1 MTQIKHERSTQDLVR
16 AAVSGWLGTALE
28 FMDFQLY
35 SLGAALVFHE
45 IFFPEQSAAMAL
57 ILAMGTYGAGYIA
70 RIIGAFVFGKMGD
83 RIGRKKVLFIT
94 ITMMGICT
102 TLIGVLPT
110 YAQIGI
116 FAPVLLVTLRI
127 IQGLGAGAEI
137 SGAGTMLAE
146 YAPKGKRGI
155 ISSLVAMGT
164 NCGTL
169 SATAIWAVM
178 FFALE
183 REQLIAWGWRI
194 PFLASVVVMIFA
206 IWLRMNLKESPVFEK
221 VSEGEKSPALTPAS
235 ENTLGAMFTSKSFWL
250 ATGLRFGQ
258 AGNSGLIQTPHQPL
272 TAPGIIVEA
281 LARRKAAG
289 LPAFTVMSCDN
300 MPENGHVTRQ
310 VVTAYAR
317 EVDAELAIWI
327 EQNVTFPSTM
337 VDRIV
342 PAVTPETLDKI
353 EQLTGVRDPAG
364 VACEPF
370 RQWVIEDTFVAGRP
384 LWENAGATLVADVV
398 PFEEMKLRMLNGSHS
413 FLAYLGYLAGYQHIN
428 DCMADDNYRLTAQA
442 LMLREQ
448 APTLKVQGVDLQ
460 RYADQLIARY
470 RNPALRHRT
479 WQIAMDGSQKL
490 PQRMLD
496 SVRWHLANHS
506 DFDLLALGVAGWM
519 RYVGGVDEQGKAID
533 VSDPLLPVIQ
543 RAVANSEE
551 GASRVKALLGMAEIF
566 GNDLPQAARFTQKVQ
581 EAYDSLLTYGA
592 KASVAKYAE
601 RLK

>member
-1 MTQIKHERSTQDLVR
+1 MNTLKHERSTQDLVR

-70 RIIGAFVFGKMGD
+70 RIVGAFIFGKMGD

-178 FFALE
+178 FFALD
-183 REQLIAWGWRI
+183 REALLAWGWRI

-206 IWLRMNLKESPVFEK
+206 IWLRLNLKESPVFEQ
-221 VSEGEKSPALTPAS
+221 VNEGETTAAPTAADVS
-235 ENTLGAMFTSKSFWL
+235 LGAMFSSKSFWL

-258 AGNSGLIQTPHQPL
+258 AGNSGLIQTFLAGYLVQTLLFNKSIPTDALMISSIIGFITIPL
-272 TAPGIIVEA
+272 LGWLSDKYGRRLPYILLNISAIILAYPMLSIVVDKTYSPGIIMTA
-281 LARRKAAG
+281 LIVIHNFAVLG
-289 LPAFTVMSCDN
+289 LFAL
-300 MPENGHVTRQ
+300 ENIT
-310 VVTAYAR
+310 
-317 EVDAELAIWI
+317 
-327 EQNVTFPSTM
+327 
-337 VDRIV
+337 
-342 PAVTPETLDKI
+342 
-353 EQLTGVRDPAG
+353 
-364 VACEPF
+364 
-370 RQWVIEDTFVAGRP
+370 
-384 LWENAGATLVADVV
+384 
-398 PFEEMKLRMLNGSHS
+398 
-413 FLAYLGYLAGYQHIN
+413 
-428 DCMADDNYRLTAQA
+428 
-442 LMLREQ
+442 
-448 APTLKVQGVDLQ
+448 
-460 RYADQLIARY
+460 
-470 RNPALRHRT
+470 
-479 WQIAMDGSQKL
+479 
-490 PQRMLD
+490 
-496 SVRWHLANHS
+496 
-506 DFDLLALGVAGWM
+506 
-519 RYVGGVDEQGKAID
+519 
-533 VSDPLLPVIQ
+533 
-543 RAVANSEE
+543 
-551 GASRVKALLGMAEIF
+551 MAEIF
-566 GNDLPQAARFTQKVQ
+566 GSRNRFTRMAISK
-581 EAYDSLLTYGA
+581 EAGGLVAVGFGPVLAGIFCNMTGNWLPILVMIVIYSLIGLISALLMPEVCDRDLRIPEDAAEVTGS
-592 KASVAKYAE
+592 KQRLPSAS
-601 RLK
+601 RI

>member
-1 MTQIKHERSTQDLVR
+1 MTQAQPQRTTSDLVK

-70 RIIGAFVFGKMGD
+70 RIVGAFIFGRMGD
-83 RIGRKKVLFIT
+83 SIGRKKVLFIT

-178 FFALE
+178 FFALD
-183 REQLIAWGWRI
+183 REELVAWGWRI

-221 VSEGEKSPALTPAS
+221 VNEAEAAPAAQETS
-235 ENTLGAMFTSKSFWL
+235 LGAMFKSKSFWL

-258 AGNSGLIQTPHQPL
+258 AGNSGLIQT
-272 TAPGIIVEA
+272 
-281 LARRKAAG
+281 
-289 LPAFTVMSCDN
+289 F
-300 MPENGHVTRQ
+300 
-310 VVTAYAR
+310 
-317 EVDAELAIWI
+317 
-327 EQNVTFPSTM
+327 
-337 VDRIV
+337 
-342 PAVTPETLDKI
+342 
-353 EQLTGVRDPAG
+353 
-364 VACEPF
+364 
-370 RQWVIEDTFVAGRP
+370 
-384 LWENAGATLVADVV
+384 
-398 PFEEMKLRMLNGSHS
+398 
-413 FLAYLGYLAGYQHIN
+413 LAGYLVQTLLFDKAIPT
-428 DCMADDNYRLTAQA
+428 DA
-442 LMLREQ
+442 LM
-448 APTLKVQGVDLQ
+448 
-460 RYADQLIARY
+460 I
-470 RNPALRHRT
+470 
-479 WQIAMDGSQKL
+479 S
-490 PQRMLD
+490 
-496 SVRWHLANHS
+496 S
-506 DFDLLALGVAGWM
+506 FLGF
-519 RYVGGVDEQGKAID
+519 I
-533 VSDPLLPVIQ
+533 SIPLLGWLSDKVGRRLPYIILNISAIILAYPMLSIIVDKSYAPGTIMLSIIVIHNV
-543 RAVANSEE
+543 AVL
-551 GASRVKALLGMAEIF
+551 GLFALENITMAEMF
-566 GNDLPQAARFTQKVQ
+566 GSRNRFTRMAISKEAGGLVAVGFGPVLAGIFCNMTGSWWPIVAMLMVYSVIGLISAVLMPEVRDRDLSLAEDAAEAPQKERV
-581 EAYDSLLTYGA
+581 AYGA
-592 KASVAKYAE
+592 LSS
-601 RLK
+601 RR

>member
-1 MTQIKHERSTQDLVR
+1 MTQAQPQRTTSDLVK

-70 RIIGAFVFGKMGD
+70 RIVGAFIFGRMGD
-83 RIGRKKVLFIT
+83 SIGRKKVLFIT

-178 FFALE
+178 FFALD
-183 REQLIAWGWRI
+183 REQLLAWGWRV

-221 VSEGEKSPALTPAS
+221 VNDAQTAQPDTS
-235 ENTLGAMFTSKSFWL
+235 LGAMVKSKSFWL

-258 AGNSGLIQTPHQPL
+258 AGNSGLIQT
-272 TAPGIIVEA
+272 
-281 LARRKAAG
+281 
-289 LPAFTVMSCDN
+289 F
-300 MPENGHVTRQ
+300 
-310 VVTAYAR
+310 
-317 EVDAELAIWI
+317 
-327 EQNVTFPSTM
+327 
-337 VDRIV
+337 
-342 PAVTPETLDKI
+342 
-353 EQLTGVRDPAG
+353 
-364 VACEPF
+364 
-370 RQWVIEDTFVAGRP
+370 
-384 LWENAGATLVADVV
+384 
-398 PFEEMKLRMLNGSHS
+398 
-413 FLAYLGYLAGYQHIN
+413 LAGYLVQTLLFDKAIPT
-428 DCMADDNYRLTAQA
+428 DA
-442 LMLREQ
+442 LM
-448 APTLKVQGVDLQ
+448 
-460 RYADQLIARY
+460 ISS
-470 RNPALRHRT
+470 
-479 WQIAMDGSQKL
+479 I
-490 PQRMLD
+490 
-496 SVRWHLANHS
+496 
-506 DFDLLALGVAGWM
+506 LGF
-519 RYVGGVDEQGKAID
+519 I
-533 VSDPLLPVIQ
+533 SIPLLGWLSDKVGRRLPYIILNISAIILAYPMLSIIVDKSYAPGTIMLSIIVIHNF
-543 RAVANSEE
+543 AVL
-551 GASRVKALLGMAEIF
+551 GLFALENITMAEMF
-566 GNDLPQAARFTQKVQ
+566 GSRNRFTRMAISK
-581 EAYDSLLTYGA
+581 EAGGLVAVGFGPVLAGIFCNMTGSWWPIVAMLVAYSVIGLVSACLMPEVRDRDLSAAEDAAEATPKEPVAYGTV
-592 KASVAKYAE
+592 SS
-601 RLK
+601 RQ

>member
-1 MTQIKHERSTQDLVR
+1 MTQAQPQRSTSDLVK

-70 RIIGAFVFGKMGD
+70 RIVGAFIFGRMGD
-83 RIGRKKVLFIT
+83 SIGRKKVLFIT

-178 FFALE
+178 FFALD
-183 REQLIAWGWRI
+183 REELIAWGWRV

-221 VSEGEKSPALTPAS
+221 VNDAETITPVAAQDTS
-235 ENTLGAMFTSKSFWL
+235 LGAMFKSKSFWL

-258 AGNSGLIQTPHQPL
+258 AGNSGLIQT
-272 TAPGIIVEA
+272 
-281 LARRKAAG
+281 
-289 LPAFTVMSCDN
+289 F
-300 MPENGHVTRQ
+300 
-310 VVTAYAR
+310 
-317 EVDAELAIWI
+317 
-327 EQNVTFPSTM
+327 
-337 VDRIV
+337 
-342 PAVTPETLDKI
+342 
-353 EQLTGVRDPAG
+353 
-364 VACEPF
+364 
-370 RQWVIEDTFVAGRP
+370 
-384 LWENAGATLVADVV
+384 
-398 PFEEMKLRMLNGSHS
+398 
-413 FLAYLGYLAGYQHIN
+413 LAGYLVQTLLFDKAIPT
-428 DCMADDNYRLTAQA
+428 DA
-442 LMLREQ
+442 LM
-448 APTLKVQGVDLQ
+448 
-460 RYADQLIARY
+460 ISS
-470 RNPALRHRT
+470 
-479 WQIAMDGSQKL
+479 I
-490 PQRMLD
+490 
-496 SVRWHLANHS
+496 
-506 DFDLLALGVAGWM
+506 LGFLS
-519 RYVGGVDEQGKAID
+519 I
-533 VSDPLLPVIQ
+533 PLLGWLSDKVGRRLPYIILSISAIILAYPMLSIIVDKSYAPGVIMLSIIVIHNVAVLGLFALENITMAEMFGSRNRFTRMAISKEAGGLVAVGFGPVLAGIFCNMTGSWWPI
-543 RAVANSEE
+543 VAMLVAYSLI
-551 GASRVKALLGMAEIF
+551 GLVSALLMPEVRDRDLSLVEDAAEP
-566 GNDLPQAARFTQKVQ
+566 LRQSETAAKQRK
-581 EAYDSLLTYGA
+581 YGA
-592 KASVAKYAE
+592 LS
-601 RLK
+601 

>member
-1 MTQIKHERSTQDLVR
+1 MTQTQPQRTTSDLVK

-70 RIIGAFVFGKMGD
+70 RIVGAFIFGKMGD

-178 FFALE
+178 FFVLD
-183 REQLIAWGWRI
+183 REELVAWGWRV

-221 VSEGEKSPALTPAS
+221 VNDESSPVVTAEETS
-235 ENTLGAMFTSKSFWL
+235 LGAMFKSKSFWL

-258 AGNSGLIQTPHQPL
+258 AGNSGLIQT
-272 TAPGIIVEA
+272 
-281 LARRKAAG
+281 
-289 LPAFTVMSCDN
+289 F
-300 MPENGHVTRQ
+300 
-310 VVTAYAR
+310 
-317 EVDAELAIWI
+317 
-327 EQNVTFPSTM
+327 
-337 VDRIV
+337 
-342 PAVTPETLDKI
+342 
-353 EQLTGVRDPAG
+353 
-364 VACEPF
+364 
-370 RQWVIEDTFVAGRP
+370 
-384 LWENAGATLVADVV
+384 
-398 PFEEMKLRMLNGSHS
+398 
-413 FLAYLGYLAGYQHIN
+413 LAGYLVQTLLFNKSIPT
-428 DCMADDNYRLTAQA
+428 DA
-442 LMLREQ
+442 LM
-448 APTLKVQGVDLQ
+448 
-460 RYADQLIARY
+460 ISS
-470 RNPALRHRT
+470 
-479 WQIAMDGSQKL
+479 I
-490 PQRMLD
+490 
-496 SVRWHLANHS
+496 
-506 DFDLLALGVAGWM
+506 LGF
-519 RYVGGVDEQGKAID
+519 ITI
-533 VSDPLLPVIQ
+533 PLLGWLSDKIGRRLPYILLNISAIILAYPMLSIIVDKSYSPGVIMLSIIIIHNF
-543 RAVANSEE
+543 AVL
-551 GASRVKALLGMAEIF
+551 GLFALENITMAEMF
-566 GNDLPQAARFTQKVQ
+566 GSRNRFTRMAISK
-581 EAYDSLLTYGA
+581 EAGGLVAVGFGPVLAGIFCNMTGSWWPIVAMMVVYSLIGLVSA
-592 KASVAKYAE
+592 FLMPEVRDRDLSLAE
-601 RLK
+601 DAAEKSGSAVPLGHTVNQ

>member
-1 MTQIKHERSTQDLVR
+1 MTQAQPQRTTSDLVK

-70 RIIGAFVFGKMGD
+70 RIVGAFIFGRMGD
-83 RIGRKKVLFIT
+83 SIGRKKVLFIT

-178 FFALE
+178 FFALD
-183 REQLIAWGWRI
+183 REELIAWGWRV

-221 VSEGEKSPALTPAS
+221 VNDAQTVQPDTS
-235 ENTLGAMFTSKSFWL
+235 LGSMVKSKSFWL

-258 AGNSGLIQTPHQPL
+258 AGNSGLIQT
-272 TAPGIIVEA
+272 
-281 LARRKAAG
+281 
-289 LPAFTVMSCDN
+289 F
-300 MPENGHVTRQ
+300 
-310 VVTAYAR
+310 
-317 EVDAELAIWI
+317 
-327 EQNVTFPSTM
+327 
-337 VDRIV
+337 
-342 PAVTPETLDKI
+342 
-353 EQLTGVRDPAG
+353 
-364 VACEPF
+364 
-370 RQWVIEDTFVAGRP
+370 
-384 LWENAGATLVADVV
+384 
-398 PFEEMKLRMLNGSHS
+398 
-413 FLAYLGYLAGYQHIN
+413 LAGYLVQTLLFDKAIPT
-428 DCMADDNYRLTAQA
+428 DA
-442 LMLREQ
+442 LMVSSILGFISI
-448 APTLKVQGVDLQ
+448 PLLGWLSDKVG
-460 RYADQLIARY
+460 RR
-470 RNPALRHRT
+470 
-479 WQIAMDGSQKL
+479 L
-490 PQRMLD
+490 PYIILNI
-496 SVRWHLANHS
+496 SAI
-506 DFDLLALGVAGWM
+506 LLAYPMLSII
-519 RYVGGVDEQGKAID
+519 VDK
-533 VSDPLLPVIQ
+533 S
-543 RAVANSEE
+543 
-551 GASRVKALLGMAEIF
+551 
-566 GNDLPQAARFTQKVQ
+566 
-581 EAYDSLLTYGA
+581 
-592 KASVAKYAE
+592 YAPGTIMLSII
-601 RLK
+601 RLAP

>member
-1 MTQIKHERSTQDLVR
+1 MTQIQPQRTTSDLVK

-70 RIIGAFVFGKMGD
+70 RIVGAFIFGRMGD
-83 RIGRKKVLFIT
+83 SIGRKKVLFIT

-178 FFALE
+178 FFALD
-183 REQLIAWGWRI
+183 REQLLAWGWRV

-221 VSEGEKSPALTPAS
+221 VSDTETVVPDTS
-235 ENTLGAMFTSKSFWL
+235 LGAMFKSKSFWL

-258 AGNSGLIQTPHQPL
+258 AGNSGLIQT
-272 TAPGIIVEA
+272 
-281 LARRKAAG
+281 
-289 LPAFTVMSCDN
+289 F
-300 MPENGHVTRQ
+300 
-310 VVTAYAR
+310 
-317 EVDAELAIWI
+317 
-327 EQNVTFPSTM
+327 
-337 VDRIV
+337 
-342 PAVTPETLDKI
+342 
-353 EQLTGVRDPAG
+353 
-364 VACEPF
+364 
-370 RQWVIEDTFVAGRP
+370 
-384 LWENAGATLVADVV
+384 
-398 PFEEMKLRMLNGSHS
+398 
-413 FLAYLGYLAGYQHIN
+413 LAGYLVQTLLFNKAIPT
-428 DCMADDNYRLTAQA
+428 DA
-442 LMLREQ
+442 LM
-448 APTLKVQGVDLQ
+448 
-460 RYADQLIARY
+460 ISS
-470 RNPALRHRT
+470 
-479 WQIAMDGSQKL
+479 I
-490 PQRMLD
+490 
-496 SVRWHLANHS
+496 
-506 DFDLLALGVAGWM
+506 LGF
-519 RYVGGVDEQGKAID
+519 ITI
-533 VSDPLLPVIQ
+533 PLLGWLSDKVGRRLPYIILNISAIILAYPMLSIIVDKSYAPGVIMLSIIVIHNF
-543 RAVANSEE
+543 AVL
-551 GASRVKALLGMAEIF
+551 GLFALENITMAEMF
-566 GNDLPQAARFTQKVQ
+566 GSRNRFTRMAISK
-581 EAYDSLLTYGA
+581 EAGGLVAVGFGPVLAGIFCNMTGSWWPIVAMLVAYSVIGLVSAFLMPEVRDRDLSAAQDAAEVAPEESVSYGA
-592 KASVAKYAE
+592 VTS
-601 RLK
+601 RH

>member
-1 MTQIKHERSTQDLVR
+1 MNQAQPQRSTSDLVR

-70 RIIGAFVFGKMGD
+70 RIVGAFIFGRMGD

-178 FFALE
+178 FFALS
-183 REQLIAWGWRI
+183 REELIAWGWRV

-206 IWLRMNLKESPVFEK
+206 IWLRFNLKESPVFEK
-221 VSEGEKSPALTPAS
+221 VSEGETATPLAAQES
-235 ENTLGAMFTSKSFWL
+235 TFGAMFSSKSFWI

-258 AGNSGLIQTPHQPL
+258 AGNSGLIQT
-272 TAPGIIVEA
+272 
-281 LARRKAAG
+281 
-289 LPAFTVMSCDN
+289 F
-300 MPENGHVTRQ
+300 
-310 VVTAYAR
+310 
-317 EVDAELAIWI
+317 
-327 EQNVTFPSTM
+327 
-337 VDRIV
+337 
-342 PAVTPETLDKI
+342 
-353 EQLTGVRDPAG
+353 
-364 VACEPF
+364 
-370 RQWVIEDTFVAGRP
+370 
-384 LWENAGATLVADVV
+384 
-398 PFEEMKLRMLNGSHS
+398 
-413 FLAYLGYLAGYQHIN
+413 LAGYLVQTLLFDKAIPT
-428 DCMADDNYRLTAQA
+428 DA
-442 LMLREQ
+442 LM
-448 APTLKVQGVDLQ
+448 
-460 RYADQLIARY
+460 ISS
-470 RNPALRHRT
+470 
-479 WQIAMDGSQKL
+479 I
-490 PQRMLD
+490 
-496 SVRWHLANHS
+496 
-506 DFDLLALGVAGWM
+506 LGFLT
-519 RYVGGVDEQGKAID
+519 I
-533 VSDPLLPVIQ
+533 PLLGWLSDKVGRRLPYIILNISAIILAWPMLSIIVDKTYSPGTIMTSIIVIHNV
-543 RAVANSEE
+543 AVL
-551 GASRVKALLGMAEIF
+551 GLFALENITMAEIF
-566 GNDLPQAARFTQKVQ
+566 GSRNRFTRMAIAK
-581 EAYDSLLTYGA
+581 EAGGLVAVGFGPVLAGIFCNMTGSWWPIMAMLVAYSVIGLISALLMPEVRDRDLSLA
-592 KASVAKYAE
+592 ADAAE
-601 RLK
+601 SAPQTMAYSALEGRRQG

>member
-1 MTQIKHERSTQDLVR
+1 MWYASYLLEIAIMTQAQPQRTTSDLVK

-70 RIIGAFVFGKMGD
+70 RIVGAFIFGRMGD
-83 RIGRKKVLFIT
+83 SIGRKKVLFIT

-178 FFALE
+178 FFALD
-183 REQLIAWGWRI
+183 REELIAWGWRV

-221 VSEGEKSPALTPAS
+221 VNDAQTVQPDTS
-235 ENTLGAMFTSKSFWL
+235 LGSMVKSKSFWL

-258 AGNSGLIQTPHQPL
+258 AGNSGLIQT
-272 TAPGIIVEA
+272 
-281 LARRKAAG
+281 
-289 LPAFTVMSCDN
+289 F
-300 MPENGHVTRQ
+300 
-310 VVTAYAR
+310 
-317 EVDAELAIWI
+317 
-327 EQNVTFPSTM
+327 
-337 VDRIV
+337 
-342 PAVTPETLDKI
+342 
-353 EQLTGVRDPAG
+353 
-364 VACEPF
+364 
-370 RQWVIEDTFVAGRP
+370 
-384 LWENAGATLVADVV
+384 
-398 PFEEMKLRMLNGSHS
+398 
-413 FLAYLGYLAGYQHIN
+413 LAGYLVQTLLFDKAIPT
-428 DCMADDNYRLTAQA
+428 DA
-442 LMLREQ
+442 LMISSILGFISI
-448 APTLKVQGVDLQ
+448 PLLGWLSDKVG
-460 RYADQLIARY
+460 RR
-470 RNPALRHRT
+470 
-479 WQIAMDGSQKL
+479 L
-490 PQRMLD
+490 PYIILNI
-496 SVRWHLANHS
+496 SAI
-506 DFDLLALGVAGWM
+506 LLAYPMLSIIVDKSYAPGTIMLSIIVIHNFAVLG
-519 RYVGGVDEQGKAID
+519 
-533 VSDPLLPVIQ
+533 LF
-543 RAVANSEE
+543 
-551 GASRVKALLGMAEIF
+551 ALENITMAEMF
-566 GNDLPQAARFTQKVQ
+566 GSRNRFTRMAISK
-581 EAYDSLLTYGA
+581 EAGGLVAVGFGPVLAGIFCNMTGSWWPIVVMLVAYSMIGLISAILMPEVRDRDLSAAEDAAENAPKEPAAYGA
-592 KASVAKYAE
+592 VSS
-601 RLK
+601 RR